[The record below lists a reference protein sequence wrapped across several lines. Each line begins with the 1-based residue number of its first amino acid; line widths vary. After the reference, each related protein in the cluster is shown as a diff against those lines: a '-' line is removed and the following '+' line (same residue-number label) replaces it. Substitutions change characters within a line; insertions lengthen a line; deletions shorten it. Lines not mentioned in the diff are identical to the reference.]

1 MTDEEG
7 LKAKLVQLREEHRD
21 LDVAIEALVV
31 SASYDQLQILRL
43 KKKKLC
49 LKDEIARIEDILLPD
64 IIA

>member
-7 LKAKLVQLREEHRD
+7 LKSKLVQLREEHRD
-21 LDVAIEALVV
+21 LDAAILALM
-31 SASYDQLQILRL
+31 SSGSYDQLRVLRL